1 MLWGEKSLDVF
12 WREHSNLKK
21 LLKFPIDHSTLDCC
35 FEHELPNQMAIY
47 LSHIILNIVQELDVQ
62 PVAEGVET
70 ESQLS
75 LLTEIGYRVVQ
86 GFFYSLSL
94 FPIEFEL

>member
-1 MLWGEKSLDVF
+1 
-12 WREHSNLKK
+12 
-21 LLKFPIDHSTLDCC
+21 
-35 FEHELPNQMAIY
+35 MAIY